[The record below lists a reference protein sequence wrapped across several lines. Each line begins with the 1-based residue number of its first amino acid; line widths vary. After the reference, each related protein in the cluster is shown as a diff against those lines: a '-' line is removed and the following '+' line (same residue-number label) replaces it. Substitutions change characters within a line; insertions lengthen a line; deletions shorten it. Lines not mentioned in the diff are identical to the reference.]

1 MHHQWVIILTTW
13 GPQVPDFQFWRRQCC
28 DSAGKIRIT
37 CPNLSLETEG
47 IKARFLCSFHW
58 NPDGSKIER
67 QTTKTWSTPRKKKN
81 GESKH
86 ALKRKQNQT
95 KHVLRS
101 WWNLF
106 LSRKT
111 ELRNYEGQT
120 WYIWI
125 LKLGCNQRIKKSK
138 MLTDRLNA

>member
-1 MHHQWVIILTTW
+1 MDPKLK
-13 GPQVPDFQFWRRQCC
+13 GKPRRHE
-28 DSAGKIRIT
+28 A
-37 CPNLSLETEG
+37 LHE
-47 IKARFLCSFHW
+47 
-58 NPDGSKIER
+58 
-67 QTTKTWSTPRKKKN
+67 KKN

-120 WYIWI
+120 
-125 LKLGCNQRIKKSK
+125 
-138 MLTDRLNA
+138 